1 MFKSVRL
8 TAEEQFA
15 ATQKK
20 EVTARN
26 EKQQL
31 QQENVEHVMKLRAL
45 RVAKEVSDKK
55 AAETVIAKKAKASNP
70 SQDQTA

>member
-20 EVTARN
+20 EVLARN
-26 EKQQL
+26 EKQLL
-31 QQENVEHVMKLRAL
+31 QQENVAHVIKLRAL
-45 RVAKEVSDKK
+45 RVAKEVADKK
-55 AAETVIAKKAKASNP
+55 AAATVVTKKAKAP
-70 SQDQTA
+70 SPSHDQTS

>member
-20 EVTARN
+20 EVIARS

-55 AAETVIAKKAKASNP
+55 AAKTVVTKKATAP
-70 SQDQTA
+70 S

>member
-1 MFKSVRL
+1 MFKSLRL

-20 EVTARN
+20 EVIARN
-26 EKQQL
+26 EKQLL

-45 RVAKEVSDKK
+45 RVAKEVADKK
-55 AAETVIAKKAKASNP
+55 AAETIVPKKS
-70 SQDQTA
+70 

>member
-20 EVTARN
+20 EVLARN
-26 EKQQL
+26 EKQLL
-31 QQENVEHVMKLRAL
+31 QQENVAHVIKLRAL
-45 RVAKEVSDKK
+45 RVAKEVADKK
-55 AAETVIAKKAKASNP
+55 AAETVVTKKAKAPSP
-70 SQDQTA
+70 SQDQTS

>member
-45 RVAKEVSDKK
+45 RVAKEISDKK
-55 AAETVIAKKAKASNP
+55 AAATVITKKAKASRP

>member
-20 EVTARN
+20 EVIARN
-26 EKQQL
+26 EKQLL
-31 QQENVEHVMKLRAL
+31 QQENVDHIMKLRAL
-45 RVAKEVSDKK
+45 RVAKEVADKK
-55 AAETVIAKKAKASNP
+55 AAEKVVTKKARAAGP
-70 SQDQTA
+70 S

>member
-20 EVTARN
+20 EVIARS

-45 RVAKEVSDKK
+45 RVAKEVYDKK
-55 AAETVIAKKAKASNP
+55 AAKKVVTKKATAS
-70 SQDQTA
+70 S

>member
-20 EVTARN
+20 EVIARN
-26 EKQQL
+26 EQQQL
-31 QQENVEHVMKLRAL
+31 QRENVEHVMKLRAL
-45 RVAKEVSDKK
+45 RLAKVVADKK
-55 AAETVIAKKAKASNP
+55 AAGTAATKKAKASITT
-70 SQDQTA
+70 QDQTA

>member
-20 EVTARN
+20 EVIARN
-26 EKQQL
+26 EKQLL
-31 QQENVEHVMKLRAL
+31 QQENVDHIIKLRAL
-45 RVAKEVSDKK
+45 RVAKEVADKK
-55 AAETVIAKKAKASNP
+55 AAERVVTKKARAASP
-70 SQDQTA
+70 S

>member
-55 AAETVIAKKAKASNP
+55 AAETVITKKAKASSP

>member
-20 EVTARN
+20 EVLARN
-26 EKQQL
+26 EKQLL
-31 QQENVEHVMKLRAL
+31 QQENVEHVIKLRAL
-45 RVAKEVSDKK
+45 RVAKEVADKK
-55 AAETVIAKKAKASNP
+55 AAETVVTKKAKAP
-70 SQDQTA
+70 RLSQDQAS